1 MYSDAADPGHV
12 WPIVRLQ
19 LADDE
24 IVAKIHQADAGDA
37 RPVQSLPSQPGDGL
51 SRHLLPTAV
60 RYHYIRGDTIQEG
73 VSIQQAGRSFL
84 LQRDSPIRQVNP
96 ASSGAISAQV
106 KRCISSL
113 VSPCFQGQA
122 EDDACRRVPLV
133 CQKAN
138 HGRFVR
144 SIESYLSHMRLLTA
158 GSESV
163 IIVIHTNE
171 SFFSGAPR
179 QERHPVRCDGSP
191 PQTRLLFPAFPALL
205 YALFAAILC
214 VMYWLRTFTGL
225 LSSHPHA

>member
-1 MYSDAADPGHV
+1 MEIDYDYYMQKALEQAKKAYLEDEVPIGCVIVHNGQIIGKGGIEGMYSDAADPGHV

-96 ASSGAISAQV
+96 ALIRGDI
-106 KRCISSL
+106 R
-113 VSPCFQGQA
+113 PG
-122 EDDACRRVPLV
+122 
-133 CQKAN
+133 
-138 HGRFVR
+138 
-144 SIESYLSHMRLLTA
+144 
-158 GSESV
+158 
-163 IIVIHTNE
+163 
-171 SFFSGAPR
+171 
-179 QERHPVRCDGSP
+179 
-191 PQTRLLFPAFPALL
+191 
-205 YALFAAILC
+205 
-214 VMYWLRTFTGL
+214 
-225 LSSHPHA
+225 